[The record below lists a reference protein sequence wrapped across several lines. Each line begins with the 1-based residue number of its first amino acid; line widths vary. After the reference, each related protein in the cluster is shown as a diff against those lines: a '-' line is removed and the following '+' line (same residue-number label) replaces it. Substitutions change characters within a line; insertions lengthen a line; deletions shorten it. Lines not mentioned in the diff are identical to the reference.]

1 MILRGENREEKGSE
15 DDVEQLE
22 DEEDDPQGQ
31 AARFQ
36 LEGKNDKF
44 VHFKKEIFG
53 KSSLPLICGIY
64 VYIAISY

>member
-1 MILRGENREEKGSE
+1 MILRGENGEEKGSE

-36 LEGKNDKF
+36 LERKNWQ
-44 VHFKKEIFG
+44 
-53 KSSLPLICGIY
+53 IC
-64 VYIAISY
+64 AF

>member
-1 MILRGENREEKGSE
+1 MILRGENGEEKGSE

-36 LEGKNDKF
+36 LER
-44 VHFKKEIFG
+44 KK
-53 KSSLPLICGIY
+53 
-64 VYIAISY
+64 